1 MIVPLDKLPL
11 EGACAERFL
20 ALARTIARAKRRN
33 PGDFHALLQEELR
46 WIKGQTGQLLAYEAS
61 VRVLLDLA
69 RLGWEIREQGYG
81 IELVAEQSRARH
93 SLPPDEALAEKQ
105 KTRNYFAAALQSQL
119 GSDAVREFV
128 RRMEQPSA
136 KSGKKPVTAL
146 IAEGAELHARLSS
159 ARRLGGDDPLAAAV
173 SPYLQLASGDGVDE
187 RTGHLL
193 REIWRYFRYSW
204 SIPQFATPGRQ
215 LLYLVR
221 DAAHPCHAVMGIIG
235 LNNCAL
241 QMGEEREYHLGW
253 SLKAL
258 AERLKAIK
266 SPGRLAEEYVW
277 MQAQIAA
284 ALEDVETSQLVEPSE
299 IEAPTHETIAK
310 LRRRAQSFNRLRD
323 EVLQEL
329 HKGSSDGPIHVA
341 EMEAD
346 YEPPPVSD
354 AMLRLEGKPSVDP
367 VMQQARRHLV
377 ARKRAALLAELL
389 HARLTLTEQR
399 EGLLDPEGLTDT
411 LNRENVGIAL
421 QTVLAA
427 LKSRYVGINMLEIST
442 CGAIPPYNHILGGKL
457 AALLLFSP
465 EIADD
470 YRRIYSRPS
479 VISSQMKNAHVE
491 RESSL
496 VYLGRTSLYAHGNI
510 QYNWVRFSG
519 SKAAN
524 TDVMKIAA

>member
-20 ALARTIARAKRRN
+20 ALARTIARTKRRN
-33 PGDFHALLQEELR
+33 PSDFHALLQEELR
-46 WIKGQTGQLLAYEAS
+46 WIKGQTNGQLVAYEAS

-81 IELVAEQSRARH
+81 IELIAEPSRARH
-93 SLPPDEALAEKQ
+93 SLPPGEVLAEKQ
-105 KTRNYFAAALQSQL
+105 KTRSYFAAAVQSQL
-119 GSDAVREFV
+119 GSAAVREFA

-136 KSGKKPVTAL
+136 KSGKKPVTVL

-159 ARRLGGDDPLAAAV
+159 ARRSGGDDPLSAAV
-173 SPYLQLASGDGVDE
+173 SPYLQLASGDGMDE
-187 RTGHLL
+187 HTGHPL
-193 REIWRYFRYSW
+193 REIWRYFRYTW

-258 AERLKAIK
+258 AERLKTAAE
-266 SPGRLAEEYVW
+266 SPNRLPEEYAW
-277 MQAQIAA
+277 MQAQIAT
-284 ALEDVETSQLVEPSE
+284 ALEDVETSQLVEPGE
-299 IEAPTHETIAK
+299 IETPNHETIAK
-310 LRRRAQSFNRLRD
+310 LRRRAQSFDRLRD

-329 HKGSSDGPIHVA
+329 HKGSDGPIHVA

-346 YEPPPVSD
+346 YDQPPVSD
-354 AMLRLEGKPSVDP
+354 EMLLLEGKPSVDP
-367 VMQQARRHLV
+367 MMQQARRHLV

-389 HARLTLTEQR
+389 HARLTLAEQR
-399 EGLLDPEGLTDT
+399 EGLLNPEKLADT
-411 LNRENVGIAL
+411 LKREDVGIAL

-427 LKSRYVGINMLEIST
+427 LKS
-442 CGAIPPYNHILGGKL
+442 LGT
-457 AALLLFSP
+457 
-465 EIADD
+465 
-470 YRRIYSRPS
+470 
-479 VISSQMKNAHVE
+479 
-491 RESSL
+491 
-496 VYLGRTSLYAHGNI
+496 TSLYPHGSSR
-510 QYNWVRFSG
+510 YERVRFMRYR
-519 SKAAN
+519 AAN
-524 TDVMKIAA
+524 HNVAAMSA

>member
-20 ALARTIARAKRRN
+20 ALAQTIARAKRRN

-46 WIKGQTGQLLAYEAS
+46 WIKGQTTGQLVAYEAS
-61 VRVLLDLA
+61 IRVLLDLA

-81 IELVAEQSRARH
+81 IELIAEPSRSRH
-93 SLPPDEALAEKQ
+93 SLPPDEVLAEKQ
-105 KTRNYFAAALQSQL
+105 KTRGYFASALQTQL
-119 GSDAVREFV
+119 GSEAVRDFV

-136 KSGKKPVTAL
+136 KSGKKPITAL
-146 IAEGAELHARLSS
+146 IAEGAELHARLSL
-159 ARRLGGDDPLAAAV
+159 ARRSGGDDPLAAAV
-173 SPYLQLASGDGVDE
+173 SPYLQLASGDGVDGH
-187 RTGHLL
+187 TGHLL
-193 REIWRYFRYSW
+193 REIWRYFRYTW

-258 AERLKAIK
+258 AERLNAAAEF
-266 SPGRLAEEYVW
+266 PDRLNEEYAW

-299 IEAPTHETIAK
+299 IEAPNHETIAK
-310 LRRRAQSFNRLRD
+310 LRRLAQSFNRLRD

-341 EMEAD
+341 EMETD
-346 YEPPPVSD
+346 YEQPPVSD
-354 AMLRLEGKPSVDP
+354 EMLLLEGKSSVDP

-399 EGLLDPEGLTDT
+399 EGFLNPERLADT
-411 LNRENVGIAL
+411 LRREDVGIAL

-427 LKSRYVGINMLEIST
+427 LKSRFVGINMLEIST
-442 CGAIPPYNHILGGKL
+442 
-457 AALLLFSP
+457 
-465 EIADD
+465 
-470 YRRIYSRPS
+470 
-479 VISSQMKNAHVE
+479 
-491 RESSL
+491 L
-496 VYLGRTSLYAHGNI
+496 VYLGTTSLYAHGSS
-510 QYNWVRFSG
+510 QYERVRLVGFR
-519 SKAAN
+519 AAN
-524 TDVMKIAA
+524 HNVMAIAA